1 MNETLGQR
9 MEKLLG
15 SDEARILKGDFEREL
30 YSMDIGDVPFVKRL
44 FDTTPDLVIQ
54 PGSVEALKKI
64 VRFANDESVAIVPR
78 GSASSGLGGVVPTIR
93 GLVLDFSAMNR
104 IFALN
109 RAAAEEAT
117 LKVQAGVRWS
127 EIEEFLK
134 DEDLSVRAYP
144 SSFFS
149 TVGGWIATG
158 GYGIGSFRFGHLR
171 DHIESIEVMFT
182 SGEIT
187 SIRSGDEEFARFF
200 GTEGQFGIIL
210 SATLKLRKRPKKSLP
225 HLLYF
230 GSTEAA
236 FSFVRDLIQ
245 QAEITPYHIKYV
257 DAAHLGEVNRIL
269 DEDLFSEKDA
279 VLVAFEDEKEEL
291 SFLAFAEI
299 RGIHAEDYLAKYLW
313 HERLFPM
320 KRRGCNKTPLACE
333 LVMPLESVVPFLN
346 TLKRKIRSYRVDLN
360 VESHIVSDREALVM
374 LTYAS
379 DVRELRAYLAHL
391 TLIPVLTRLGLK
403 FGGVP
408 YGVGIWNSPFLS
420 DKYDKETLRSYRAYK
435 RAVDPWNIL
444 NPNKFFAVRTKWANI
459 PGLLFRPFIFRMLVR
474 FARLIAPVLAT
485 PGSTTECGAEES
497 VLEKAAYSCVKCGS
511 CAAHCPAYTVTNEA
525 SVIPKNKLMLAKKLL
540 AGGKIAKGDSDKVFL
555 CTHCGMCREI
565 CQNDLDLPAAWL
577 ELEERL
583 GNRFG
588 RPDEAIRDFVATT
601 ESSERYWRLVN
612 AQKV

>member
-1 MNETLGQR
+1 MNEKQKR
-9 MEKLLG
+9 RIEELLG
-15 SDEARILKGDFEREL
+15 SDEARILEGDFEREL

-44 FDTTPDLVIQ
+44 FETTPDLVIQ
-54 PGSVEALKKI
+54 PKSVEALKKI
-64 VRFANDESVAIVPR
+64 VRFANDEPVAIVPR
-78 GSASSGLGGVVPTIR
+78 GSASSGLGGVVPTVR

-104 IFALN
+104 IVALN
-109 RAAAEEAT
+109 REAEEAT

-127 EIEEFLK
+127 EIEDFLK

-171 DHIESIEVMFT
+171 DQIESIEVMFT
-182 SGEIT
+182 SGEIE
-187 SIRSGDEEFARFF
+187 SIQSGDEEFARFF
-200 GTEGQFGIIL
+200 GTEGQFGIII

-236 FSFVRDLIQ
+236 FSFVEDLIQ
-245 QAEITPYHIKYV
+245 QAKIKPYHIKYV
-257 DAAHLGEVNRIL
+257 DAAHLGEVNRII
-269 DEDLFSEKDA
+269 DADLFSEKDA
-279 VLVAFEDEKEEL
+279 VLVVFEEEKKEL
-291 SFLAFAEI
+291 SFLAFAEK
-299 RGIHAEDYLAKYLW
+299 RGIIAEDHLAHYLW

-320 KRRGCNKTPLACE
+320 KRRGCKKTPLACE
-333 LVMPLESVVPFLN
+333 LVMPLESAVPFLN
-346 TLKRKIRSYRVDLN
+346 KLKWMIRSYRVDLSM
-360 VESHIVSDREALVM
+360 ESHIVSEREALVM

-379 DVRELRAYLAHL
+379 DVRESRAYLAHL
-391 TLIPVLTRLGLK
+391 TLIPILTRLGLK

-420 DKYDKETLRSYRAYK
+420 DKYDKEALRSYRAYK
-435 RAVDPWNIL
+435 RTVDPQNIL
-444 NPNKFFAVRTKWANI
+444 NPNKFFAVKTKWANV
-459 PGLLFRPFIFRMLVR
+459 PGMLFRPLIFRMLVR
-474 FARLIAPVLAT
+474 FARLVAQVLAT
-485 PGSTTECGAEES
+485 PGSTNEREAEES

-511 CAAHCPAYTVTNEA
+511 CAAHCPAYTVTSEA

-540 AGGKIAKGDSDKVFL
+540 VGGKISKGDSDKVFL
-555 CTHCGMCREI
+555 CTHCGMCRDI

-588 RPDEAIRDFVATT
+588 RPNDAIRDFVATT
-601 ESSERYWRLVN
+601 ESSERYWRLLN

>member
-1 MNETLGQR
+1 MNEKQKR
-9 MEKLLG
+9 RIEELLG
-15 SDEARILKGDFEREL
+15 SDEARILEGDFEREL

-44 FDTTPDLVIQ
+44 FETTPDLVIQ
-54 PGSVEALKKI
+54 PKSVEALKKI
-64 VRFANDESVAIVPR
+64 VRFANDEPVAIVPR
-78 GSASSGLGGVVPTIR
+78 GSASSGLGGVVPTVR

-104 IFALN
+104 IVALN
-109 RAAAEEAT
+109 REAEEAT

-127 EIEEFLK
+127 EIEDFLK

-171 DHIESIEVMFT
+171 DQIESIEVMFT
-182 SGEIT
+182 SGEIR
-187 SIRSGDEEFARFF
+187 SIQSGDEEFARFF
-200 GTEGQFGIIL
+200 GSEGQFGIII

-236 FSFVRDLIQ
+236 FSFVEDLIQ
-245 QAEITPYHIKYV
+245 QAKIKPYHIKYV
-257 DAAHLGEVNRIL
+257 DAAHLGEVNRII
-269 DEDLFSEKDA
+269 DADLFSEKDA
-279 VLVAFEDEKEEL
+279 VLVAFEDEKDEL
-291 SFLAFAEI
+291 SFLAFAEK
-299 RGIHAEDYLAKYLW
+299 RGILAEDHLANYLW

-320 KRRGCNKTPLACE
+320 KRRGCKKTPLACE
-333 LVMPLESVVPFLN
+333 FVMPLECAVPFLN
-346 TLKRKIRSYRVDLN
+346 KLKRMIRSYRVDLN
-360 VESHIVSDREALVM
+360 VESHIVSEREALVM

-379 DVRELRAYLAHL
+379 DVRESRAYLAHL
-391 TLIPVLTRLGLK
+391 TLIPILTRLGLK

-420 DKYDKETLRSYRAYK
+420 DKYDKEALRSYRAYK
-435 RAVDPWNIL
+435 RTVDPQNIL
-444 NPNKFFAVRTKWANI
+444 NPNKFFAVKTKWANV
-459 PGLLFRPFIFRMLVR
+459 PGMLFRPLIFRMLVR
-474 FARLIAPVLAT
+474 FARLVAQVLAT
-485 PGSTTECGAEES
+485 PGSTNEREAEES

-511 CAAHCPAYTVTNEA
+511 CAAHCPAYTVTSEA

-540 AGGKIAKGDSDKVFL
+540 VGGKISKGDSDKVFL
-555 CTHCGMCREI
+555 CTHCGMCRDI

-588 RPDEAIRDFVATT
+588 RPDDAIRDFVATT
-601 ESSERYWRLVN
+601 ESSERYWRLLN

>member
-1 MNETLGQR
+1 MNEKQKR
-9 MEKLLG
+9 RIEELLG
-15 SDEARILKGDFEREL
+15 SDEARILEGDFEREL

-44 FDTTPDLVIQ
+44 FETTPDLVIQ
-54 PGSVEALKKI
+54 PKSVEALKKI
-64 VRFANDESVAIVPR
+64 VRFANDEPVAIVPR
-78 GSASSGLGGVVPTIR
+78 GSASSGLGGVVPTVR

-104 IFALN
+104 IVALN
-109 RAAAEEAT
+109 REAEEAT

-127 EIEEFLK
+127 EIEDFLK

-171 DHIESIEVMFT
+171 DQIESIEVMFT
-182 SGEIT
+182 SGEIE
-187 SIRSGDEEFARFF
+187 SIQSGDEEFARFF
-200 GTEGQFGIIL
+200 GTEGQFGIII

-236 FSFVRDLIQ
+236 FSFVEDLIQ
-245 QAEITPYHIKYV
+245 QAKIKPYHIKYV
-257 DAAHLGEVNRIL
+257 DAAHLGEVNRII
-269 DEDLFSEKDA
+269 DADLFSEKDA
-279 VLVAFEDEKEEL
+279 VLVAFEDEKDEL
-291 SFLAFAEI
+291 SFLAFAEK
-299 RGIHAEDYLAKYLW
+299 RGILAEDHLANYLW

-320 KRRGCNKTPLACE
+320 KRRGCKKTPLACE
-333 LVMPLESVVPFLN
+333 LVMPLECAVPFLN
-346 TLKRKIRSYRVDLN
+346 KLKRMIRSYRVDLN
-360 VESHIVSDREALVM
+360 VESHIVSEREALVM

-379 DVRELRAYLAHL
+379 DVRESRAYLAHL
-391 TLIPVLTRLGLK
+391 TLIPILTRLGLK

-420 DKYDKETLRSYRAYK
+420 DKYDKEALRSYRAYK
-435 RAVDPWNIL
+435 RTVDPQNIL
-444 NPNKFFAVRTKWANI
+444 NPNKFFAVKTKWANV
-459 PGLLFRPFIFRMLVR
+459 PGMLFRPLIFRMLVR
-474 FARLIAPVLAT
+474 FARLVAQVLAT
-485 PGSTTECGAEES
+485 PGSTNEREAEES

-511 CAAHCPAYTVTNEA
+511 CAAHCPAYTVTSEA

-540 AGGKIAKGDSDKVFL
+540 VGGKISKGDSDKVFL
-555 CTHCGMCREI
+555 CTHCGMCRDI

-588 RPDEAIRDFVATT
+588 RPNDAIRDFVATT
-601 ESSERYWRLVN
+601 ESSERYWRLLN

>member
-1 MNETLGQR
+1 MNEKQKR
-9 MEKLLG
+9 RIEELLG
-15 SDEARILKGDFEREL
+15 SDEARILEGDFEREL

-44 FDTTPDLVIQ
+44 FETTPDLVIQ
-54 PGSVEALKKI
+54 PKSVEALKKI
-64 VRFANDESVAIVPR
+64 VRFANDEPVAIVPR
-78 GSASSGLGGVVPTIR
+78 GSASSGLGGVVPTVR

-104 IFALN
+104 IVALN
-109 RAAAEEAT
+109 REAEEAT

-127 EIEEFLK
+127 EIEDFLK

-171 DHIESIEVMFT
+171 DQIESIEVMFT
-182 SGEIT
+182 SGEIE
-187 SIRSGDEEFARFF
+187 SIQSGDEEFARFF
-200 GTEGQFGIIL
+200 GTEGQFGIII

-236 FSFVRDLIQ
+236 FSFVEDLIQ
-245 QAEITPYHIKYV
+245 QAKITPYHIKYV
-257 DAAHLGEVNRIL
+257 DAAHLGEVNRII
-269 DEDLFSEKDA
+269 DADLFSEKDA
-279 VLVAFEDEKEEL
+279 VLVAFEDEKDEL
-291 SFLAFAEI
+291 SFLAFAEK
-299 RGIHAEDYLAKYLW
+299 RGILAEDHLANYLW

-320 KRRGCNKTPLACE
+320 KRRGCKKTPLACE
-333 LVMPLESVVPFLN
+333 LVMPLECAVPFLN
-346 TLKRKIRSYRVDLN
+346 KLKRMIRSYRVDLN
-360 VESHIVSDREALVM
+360 VESHIVSEREALVM

-379 DVRELRAYLAHL
+379 DVRESRAYLAHL
-391 TLIPVLTRLGLK
+391 TLIPILTRLGLK

-420 DKYDKETLRSYRAYK
+420 DKYDKEALRSYRAYK
-435 RAVDPWNIL
+435 RTVDPQNIL
-444 NPNKFFAVRTKWANI
+444 NPNKFFAVKTKWANV
-459 PGLLFRPFIFRMLVR
+459 PGMLFRPLIFRMLVR
-474 FARLIAPVLAT
+474 FARLVAQVLAT
-485 PGSTTECGAEES
+485 PGSTNEREAEES

-511 CAAHCPAYTVTNEA
+511 CAAHCPAYTVTSEA

-540 AGGKIAKGDSDKVFL
+540 VGGKISKGDSDKVFL
-555 CTHCGMCREI
+555 CTHCGMCRDI

-588 RPDEAIRDFVATT
+588 RPNDAIRDFVATT
-601 ESSERYWRLVN
+601 ESSERYWRLLN

>member
-1 MNETLGQR
+1 MNEKLGRR

-15 SDEARILKGDFEREL
+15 SDEARILEGDFEREL
-30 YSMDIGDVPFVKRL
+30 YSTDIGDVPFVKRL
-44 FDTTPDLVIQ
+44 FDTTPDLVIL
-54 PGSVEALKKI
+54 PKSVDALKKI
-64 VRFANDESVAIVPR
+64 VRFANDEPVAIVPR
-78 GSASSGLGGVVPTIR
+78 GSASSGLGGVVPTVR
-93 GLVLDFSAMNR
+93 GLVLDFSAMDR
-104 IFALN
+104 IVALN
-109 RAAAEEAT
+109 REVAGAT

-171 DHIESIEVMFT
+171 DQIESIEVMFT
-182 SGEIT
+182 SGEIK
-187 SIRSGDEEFARFF
+187 SIQSGEEEFARFF
-200 GTEGQFGIIL
+200 GSEGQFGIII

-236 FSFVRDLIQ
+236 FSFVEDLIQ
-245 QAEITPYHIKYV
+245 QAAIKPYHIKYV
-257 DAAHLGEVNRIL
+257 DAAHFGEVNRIL

-279 VLVAFEDEKEEL
+279 VLVVFEEEKEEL
-291 SFLAFAEI
+291 SFLAFAEK
-299 RGIHAEDYLAKYLW
+299 RGIIAEDHLAHYLW

-320 KRRGCNKTPLACE
+320 KRRGCKKTPLACE
-333 LVMPLESVVPFLN
+333 LVMPLESAVQFLN
-346 TLKRKIRSYRVDLN
+346 KLKRIIQSYRVDLS
-360 VESHIVSDREALVM
+360 VESHIVSEREALVM

-379 DVRELRAYLAHL
+379 DVREPRTYLAHL
-391 TLIPVLTRLGLK
+391 MLIPILTRLGLK

-420 DKYDKETLRSYRAYK
+420 DKYDKETLRSYKAYK
-435 RAVDPWNIL
+435 RAVDPQNIL
-444 NPNKFFAVRTKWANI
+444 NPNKFFAVKTKWANV
-459 PGLLFRPFIFRMLVR
+459 PGMLFRPLIFRMLVR
-474 FARLIAPVLAT
+474 FARLVAPVLAT
-485 PGSTTECGAEES
+485 PVSTNEREAEES
-497 VLEKAAYSCVKCGS
+497 VLENAAYSCVKCGS
-511 CAAHCPAYTVTNEA
+511 CAAHCPAYTVTSEA
-525 SVIPKNKLMLAKKLL
+525 SVIPKNKLMLAKKIL
-540 AGGKIAKGDSDKVFL
+540 AGGIISKGDSDKVFL
-555 CTHCGMCREI
+555 CTHCGMCRDI

-588 RPDEAIRDFVATT
+588 RPDDAIRDFVATT